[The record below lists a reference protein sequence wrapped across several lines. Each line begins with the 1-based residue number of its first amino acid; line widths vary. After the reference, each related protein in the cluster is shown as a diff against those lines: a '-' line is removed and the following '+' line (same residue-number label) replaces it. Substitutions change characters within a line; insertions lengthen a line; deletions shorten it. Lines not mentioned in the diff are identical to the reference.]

1 MLGALF
7 RMHFPLEG
15 GHIVVPPQRPSVPKT
30 PDLQQ
35 LNEDKLR

>member
-15 GHIVVPPQRPSVPKT
+15 GRIAVPPQRPGVPT
-30 PDLQQ
+30 SPDLQE
-35 LNEDKLR
+35 LNQE